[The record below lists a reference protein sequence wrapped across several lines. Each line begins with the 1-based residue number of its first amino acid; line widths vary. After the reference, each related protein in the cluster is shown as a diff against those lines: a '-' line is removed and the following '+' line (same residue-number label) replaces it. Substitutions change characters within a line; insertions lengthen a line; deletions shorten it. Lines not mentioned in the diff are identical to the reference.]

1 MSNDNEKV
9 VPITP
14 KAEALRGLPPE
25 WREKL
30 IEQAAHMGVR
40 SDHDTAWLLIGAFV
54 NAWAAAAAA
63 GEAATATQT
72 AAAGIPDAIYKGTV
86 SAGADLRG
94 QVAAA
99 GIEVVK
105 AATDKAT
112 KVQEGMVAAVQGA
125 AQAGAAVLG
134 KAVQGMDA
142 NAKARI
148 EEIIARGVHEVG
160 AAVRADAR
168 AAVAGRMARSW
179 GVVASLLLLFLL
191 LGGLLAWGG
200 LFLSHHLVPWNMQI
214 VTNSRGQR
222 LCGTMRG
229 SEAEACLVRIQQ

>member
-63 GEAATATQT
+63 GEAATATQKAT
-72 AAAGIPDAIYKGTV
+72 VAIPDLVYKGAVAAGQ
-86 SAGADLRG
+86 DLRG
-94 QVAAA
+94 QVEAA
-99 GIEVVK
+99 GKSVVE
-105 AATDKAT
+105 AATDQAA

-125 AQAGAAVLG
+125 AQAGAGTLA

-148 EEIIARGVHEVG
+148 EEIIARGVHEVA

-191 LGGLLAWGG
+191 LGGGLAWGG
-200 LFLSHHLVPWNMQI
+200 LYATHHITPWNMEI
-214 VTNSRGQR
+214 ATNNQGHR
-222 LCGTMRG
+222 LCGHLRG
-229 SEAEACLVRIQQ
+229 SAAEACLVRQQ

>member
-1 MSNDNEKV
+1 MSSDNEKV

-40 SDHDTAWLLIGAFV
+40 ADHDTAWLLVGAFV

-63 GEAATATQT
+63 GEAATATQK
-72 AAAGIPDAIYKGTV
+72 AVSAIPDTVYQGTIR
-86 SAGADLRG
+86 AGADLRG

-99 GIEVVK
+99 GQEVLK
-105 AATDKAT
+105 AATDQAAQT
-112 KVQEGMVAAVQGA
+112 KEALVAAVQGA
-125 AQAGAAVLG
+125 ASAGASVLG

-179 GVVASLLLLFLL
+179 GVVSASLLFAVL
-191 LGGLLAWGG
+191 LGSGLTWGG
-200 LFLSHHLVPWNMQI
+200 LFLAHHLTPLNMQI
-214 VTNSRGQR
+214 MTNSVGHR
-222 LCGTMRG
+222 LCGTLRG
-229 SEAEACLVRIQQ
+229 GTEACLIRIRQ

>member
-63 GEAATATQT
+63 GEAATATQK
-72 AAAGIPDAIYKGTV
+72 AAVAIPDLVYKGAVAAGQ
-86 SAGADLRG
+86 DLRG
-94 QVAAA
+94 QVASA
-99 GIEVVK
+99 GQEVLK
-105 AATDKAT
+105 AATDQAA

-125 AQAGAAVLG
+125 AQAGAGTLASAVR
-134 KAVQGMDA
+134 GMDT

-148 EEIIARGVHEVG
+148 DEIIARGVHEVS

-179 GVVASLLLLFLL
+179 GVVAGLLLFFML
-191 LGGLLAWGG
+191 LGGVGAWGG
-200 LFLSHHLVPWNMQI
+200 LYLSHHLTPINMQI
-214 VTNSRGQR
+214 AVNQAGHR
-222 LCGTMRG
+222 LCGTLRIG
-229 SEAEACLVRIQQ
+229 TQACLVHINP